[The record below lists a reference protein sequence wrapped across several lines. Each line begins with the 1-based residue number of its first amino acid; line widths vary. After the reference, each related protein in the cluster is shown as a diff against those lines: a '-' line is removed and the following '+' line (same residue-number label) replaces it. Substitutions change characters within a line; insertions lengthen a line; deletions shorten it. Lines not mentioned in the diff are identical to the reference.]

1 MSLDLSSSATS
12 TSSSVLVPKFTKS
25 LQNAPESPWFDWIAD
40 GTKRFEGRLFKD
52 EWSTLKAEDIIVFT
66 CPKKRELTC
75 QVISTPRFES
85 FGAAFDALG
94 SALVPIPGVTTADV
108 VKIYGQYYKDEDV
121 RHFGVIA
128 VEIEPLFLENI

>member
-1 MSLDLSSSATS
+1 MSVSSTS
-12 TSSSVLVPKFTKS
+12 TSSPVLVPKFTKS

-75 QVISTPRFES
+75 QIISTPRFES

-121 RHFGVIA
+121 RNFGVIA